1 MFYVLTTLMVNL
13 DVKNFFIRGEMWV
26 YGLVFGVFAVE
37 LSIQGKLTT
46 EGLDKKRFATHFIYV
61 LLC

>member
-1 MFYVLTTLMVNL
+1 MVNL